1 VEIQTTCGLSPLC
14 LACKKYFNRDEKAC
28 FPTSLPMVEVVS
40 MRIELASCS
49 FDIRKAARTYTKV
62 KVQDGKPS

>member
-1 VEIQTTCGLSPLC
+1 
-14 LACKKYFNRDEKAC
+14 
-28 FPTSLPMVEVVS
+28 MVEVVS